1 MNTSYYNNYLPS
13 ALLLSCLFFLFPSHT
28 LALTADEV
36 VVIANTKANDSLSLA
51 KYYMQ
56 QRAIPAENLITIRT
70 TWKES
75 CGREQYQE
83 DIAEPV
89 KEAVQKLQRQKRIRC
104 LVTMYGVPLKIRP
117 PILDFDNEEQVK
129 QLKQQLSQHQKKIK
143 AAQNNDHSQL
153 KDLIDSLKLQIKLLQ
168 QTDTRA
174 AVDSELALV
183 LTNTYPLENWLPNP
197 YFLGFQRQK
206 NLLQR
211 DNVLMVSRLDGPAPD
226 TVRRIIDDSIAVEQK
241 GLRGKAYFDA
251 RWPQPDEKKKLS
263 GYALYD
269 AAIHKAAEVVTRDKR
284 MEVLLNEQNALFTT
298 GDCPETALYCGWYSL
313 SKYVDA
319 FTWVPGAVGFHI
331 ASGECSTLKRENSQ
345 VWCKRMIE
353 EGVAATVGPVYEP
366 YVQAFPLPDIF
377 FNKLTEGYLTLGEV
391 YLISLPFLSWQM
403 VLIGDPLYQPFSP
416 VIADNSPT
424 TSLRAEKNSTL

>member
-1 MNTSYYNNYLPS
+1 MNPAYNKSSLISLFLVICVFFSLPN
-13 ALLLSCLFFLFPSHT
+13 LV
-28 LALTADEV
+28 LALAPDEV
-36 VVIANTKANDSLSLA
+36 AVIANTRANDSLSLA

-56 QRAIPAENLITIRT
+56 QRAIPAENLIKIRT

-75 CGREQYQE
+75 CNRQQYQD

-89 KEAVQKLQRQKRIRC
+89 KKAVQKLQQHKRIRC
-104 LVTMYGVPLKIRP
+104 LVNMYGVPLKIRP
-117 PILDFDNEEQVK
+117 PVLDLDDEDQVK
-129 QLKQQLSQHQKKIK
+129 QLKKKIRQEQNK
-143 AAQNNDHSQL
+143 LKIAQKDEHSQL
-153 KDLIDSLKLQIKLLQ
+153 KSLIDSLKLQIKLLQ

-183 LTNTYPLENWLPNP
+183 LTDSYPLENWLPNP

-206 NLLQR
+206 TLLQR
-211 DNVLMVSRLDGPAPD
+211 DTVLIVSRLDGPNPD
-226 TVRRIIDDSIAVEQK
+226 TVRRIIDDSIAVERK
-241 GLRGKAYFDA
+241 GLQGKAYFDA
-251 RWPQPDEKKKLS
+251 RWAKPDKKKKLS

-269 AAIHKAAEVVTRDKR
+269 AAIHKAAEVVKQDRA
-284 MEVLLNEQNALFTT
+284 MEVLLNDKSALFTA
-298 GDCPETALYCGWYSL
+298 GDCPDAALYCGWYSL

-331 ASGECSTLKRENSQ
+331 ASGECATLKQEKSQ
-345 VWCKRMIE
+345 VWCKRMLE

-377 FNKLTEGYLTLGEV
+377 FSKLTEGYLTLGET

-403 VLIGDPLYQPFSP
+403 VLIGDPLYKPFSP
-416 VIADNSPT
+416 EMIGSSQT
-424 TSLRAEKNSTL
+424 TSSKTDRNNTL

>member
-1 MNTSYYNNYLPS
+1 MNTSYYKNYLPS
-13 ALLLSCLFFLFPSHT
+13 LLLLSCLFFLFPSHAF
-28 LALTADEV
+28 ALTADEV

-75 CGREQYQE
+75 CNREQYQE

-89 KEAVQKLQRQKRIRC
+89 KEAIQKLQQQKRIRC

-117 PILDFDNEEQVK
+117 PFLDLDDEEQVK
-129 QLKQQLSQHQKKIK
+129 QLKQQLSQHQKKSK
-143 AAQNNDHSQL
+143 AAQNNEHSHL
-153 KDLIDSLKLQIKLLQ
+153 KNLIDSLKLQIKLLQ

-183 LTNTYPLENWLPNP
+183 LTDTYPLENWLPNP

-211 DNVLMVSRLDGPAPD
+211 DNVLMVSRLDGPTPD
-226 TVRRIIDDSIAVEQK
+226 TVRRIIDDSIAVEK
-241 GLRGKAYFDA
+241 TGLQGKAYFDA

-269 AAIHKAAEVVTRDKR
+269 AAIHKLGAGRCRISHCQRR
-284 MEVLLNEQNALFTT
+284 MLHFKAGKF
-298 GDCPETALYCGWYSL
+298 
-313 SKYVDA
+313 
-319 FTWVPGAVGFHI
+319 
-331 ASGECSTLKRENSQ
+331 
-345 VWCKRMIE
+345 
-353 EGVAATVGPVYEP
+353 
-366 YVQAFPLPDIF
+366 
-377 FNKLTEGYLTLGEV
+377 
-391 YLISLPFLSWQM
+391 
-403 VLIGDPLYQPFSP
+403 
-416 VIADNSPT
+416 
-424 TSLRAEKNSTL
+424 TSLVQKDDRGRCGSHSRSCLRAVCAGISHAGYFFQQTDRGLSHPGRSIPDQPAFSFLADGPDRRSTVSAFFP